1 MIRFTHNIWMGV
13 RGDYL
18 ITTAPKKAMKMATTL
33 TVNWNWRNFL
43 MQSKMFLP
51 YFTAVMMEL
60 KLSSSRMIPAA
71 SLATCVPAIPIANP
85 ISAFFKAGASLV
97 PSPVIATTL
106 FSCFK
111 PVAKMYLSSGDDLAR
126 TRSSLVI
133 CSKILRFLTYS
144 LSSSYF
150 CTRPSTSVLNYLPS
164 MTMKYPGSPFSGR
177 T

>member
-1 MIRFTHNIWMGV
+1 
-13 RGDYL
+13 
-18 ITTAPKKAMKMATTL
+18 
-33 TVNWNWRNFL
+33 

-71 SLATCVPAIPIANP
+71 SFATCVPAMPIANP